1 MSWCKSLLSLLLA
14 VLAALGCACS
24 SDRAGSPSGS
34 VRPASSPAGDETK
47 AAVRPRSIE
56 PVHEPVPEPRT
67 DPRALEDI
75 YRNEVN
81 RRKAEREWRD
91 MVRRESEKQPK

>member
-24 SDRAGSPSGS
+24 SDRAGSTPGS
-34 VRPASSPAGDETK
+34 
-47 AAVRPRSIE
+47 VRPRSIE
-56 PVHEPVPEPRT
+56 PVPEPVPEPRT
-67 DPRALEDI
+67 DPRALEEI
-75 YRNEVN
+75 YRHEIN

-91 MVRRESEKQPK
+91 MVRRESEKQSK